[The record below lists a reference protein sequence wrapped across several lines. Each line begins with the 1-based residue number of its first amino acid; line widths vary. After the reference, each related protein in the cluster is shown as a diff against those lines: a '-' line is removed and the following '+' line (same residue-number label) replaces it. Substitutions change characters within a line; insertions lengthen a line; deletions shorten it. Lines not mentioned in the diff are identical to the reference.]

1 MKKHDIVNLTMPPAS
16 RRYLPWLLLLFVGSG
31 CAALIYEVIWLQLL
45 QLIIGSTGISLGVL
59 LGIFMGG
66 MCVGS
71 LLLPRVV
78 SARIHPLRV
87 YAFLELGIG
96 AFGIAILFG
105 APVLADLYE
114 GFVGH
119 GVANRAIVA
128 SVCLLLPTV
137 LMGATLPA
145 ISRWVKATREGVS
158 WMGFFYAG
166 NIAGAVLGSLLAGFY
181 LLRVYDM
188 ATGTY
193 VAVVINAAVAL
204 VGLALAY
211 KTPYLP
217 ETAEATE
224 KPAET
229 GAGKI
234 GVYVAIALSGLC
246 AMGAEVVWTRLLSL
260 ILGATVYTF
269 SIILAVFL
277 AGLGIGSSVGAFFAR
292 TVARARLALG
302 ACQILIAGA
311 AAWSAY
317 MITRS
322 IPYWQIDAIELTKQS
337 GPWYMFLLDL
347 LRVGCAVLP
356 AAVLWGASFPLALA
370 AVASDNEDSGRMV
383 GSLYAANTVGA
394 IIGSLAFSMLVIP
407 QAGTQWG
414 QRLIII
420 IAAASSLVA
429 FAPFFASRQSTTK
442 KGKKA
447 DRARI
452 SFKGKLAGA
461 LVSLAIVALLVADVS
476 PVPWIAVAFG
486 RYTSR
491 WVQKCVPGIVQE
503 QDVPLDTTKDPES
516 RYCVY
521 VGEGMNVE
529 VAVTKSTQ
537 GFLFF
542 HGAGKVQA
550 STNYM
555 DMRLQRMLGHLSVL
569 ARTNPDDAKDVLVVA
584 CGAGVTAGSFI
595 PYPNIERITICDI
608 EPLVPKVVTPM
619 FGNANYHITDGI
631 AKENPHKV
639 EGKEVRVVYD
649 DGRHYIRTLPKEE
662 RFDIITSDPIDPW
675 VKGCAALNTV
685 EYYESCKEHLKPG
698 GLMTLWIPIYESD
711 NETIKSVIGTF
722 FQVFP
727 NGMLFT
733 NDKLEKGYDA
743 VLLGQVE
750 PFKIDLDKLYERM
763 NRPEYARVKQ
773 SLIDVGFG
781 ALSASK
787 LRWEPVEYGNAGIDL
802 MARYAGRSHDM
813 REWMAN
819 AQINTD
825 RNLRLQ
831 YLAGMSVN
839 SYMEAEILDGILKY
853 YRFPEDIFVG
863 SSQRIEEMKLAL
875 QKTNRPQ

>member
-1 MKKHDIVNLTMPPAS
+1 
-16 RRYLPWLLLLFVGSG
+16 
-31 CAALIYEVIWLQLL
+31 
-45 QLIIGSTGISLGVL
+45 
-59 LGIFMGG
+59 MGG

-71 LLLPRVV
+71 LLLPRMV
-78 SARIHPLRV
+78 SASKHPLRV

-96 AFGIAILFG
+96 VFGIAILFG
-105 APVLADLYE
+105 APVLADVYE
-114 GFVGH
+114 GFMGH
-119 GVANRAIVA
+119 GVVNRAVVA
-128 SVCLLLPTV
+128 SLCLLLPTI

-145 ISRWVKATREGVS
+145 ISRWVKGTPEGVS

-193 VAVVINAAVAL
+193 AAVAINAAVAL
-204 VGLALAY
+204 AALAIAT
-211 KTPYLP
+211 KTPYQP
-217 ETAEATE
+217 ETIDATARPVEA
-224 KPAET
+224 
-229 GAGKI
+229 GGGKI
-234 GVYVAIALSGLC
+234 GVYAAICLSGLC

-260 ILGATVYTF
+260 MLGATVYTF
-269 SIILAVFL
+269 SIILAMFL
-277 AGLGIGSSVGAFFAR
+277 AGLGIGSSAGALFAR
-292 TVARARLALG
+292 TAARARIALG
-302 ACQILIAGA
+302 TCQILIAGA
-311 AAWSAY
+311 AAWAAF

-322 IPYWQIDAIELTKQS
+322 IPYWQIDAVEITKQS
-337 GPWYMFLLDL
+337 GPWYMFSLDL
-347 LRVGCAVLP
+347 LRTACAVLP

-370 AVASDNEDSGRMV
+370 AVASRDEDSGRMV
-383 GSLYAANTVGA
+383 GGLYAANTVGA

-414 QRLIII
+414 QRLIILL
-420 IAAASSLVA
+420 AAASSLVA
-429 FAPFFASRQSTTK
+429 FAPFFKSRQSTK
-442 KGKKA
+442 KKSKKA
-447 DRARI
+447 DRVMTSFGGKIAAAII
-452 SFKGKLAGA
+452 SIA
-461 LVSLAIVALLVADVS
+461 VVILLVVQLS

-486 RYTSR
+486 RYSYR
-491 WVQKCVPGIVQE
+491 WIQKCVPGIVQE
-503 QDVPLDTTKDPES
+503 QDVPLDTSRNPES

-521 VGEGMNVE
+521 VGEGMNVS

-550 STNYM
+550 SSNYM

-569 ARTNPDDAKDVLVVA
+569 VRTNPDDAKDVLVVA

-595 PYPNIERITICDI
+595 PYPHIERITICDI

-619 FGNANYHITDGI
+619 FGNVNYHVVDGI

-639 EGKEVRVVYD
+639 DGKEVKVVYD
-649 DGRHYIRTLPKEE
+649 DGRHYVRTLPKEATY
-662 RFDIITSDPIDPW
+662 DIITSDPIDPW

-685 EYYESCKEHLKPG
+685 EYYEACKAHLRPG
-698 GLMTLWIPIYESD
+698 GVMTLWIPIYESD
-711 NETIKSVIGTF
+711 DETIKSVISTF

-733 NDKLEKGYDA
+733 NDKIDKGYDA
-743 VLLGQVE
+743 VLLGQAE
-750 PFKIDLDKLYERM
+750 PFKIDLDRLSERL
-763 NRPEYARVKQ
+763 NRPEYAQVKQ

-787 LRWEPVEYGNAGIDL
+787 LRWEPVEWGNAGIDL
-802 MARYAGRSHDM
+802 MARYAGRAVDM
-813 REWMAN
+813 REWMTN

-839 SYMEAEILDGILKY
+839 SYMEAEILNGIMKY
-853 YRFPEDIFVG
+853 YKFPEDMFIG

-875 QKTNRPQ
+875 LKANRPQ